1 MAASLCIS
9 YISRVDTCGGDAMFV
24 GLGLIMMLVATYG
37 LFAWQ
42 LSMGRILLLCVAGML
57 LVAAQFL
64 RIQKNDDASA
74 EIKRDVYGRRQRKEV
89 QAPDLYLHRHL
100 R

>member
-1 MAASLCIS
+1 
-9 YISRVDTCGGDAMFV
+9 MFV

-74 EIKRDVYGRRQRKEV
+74 EIKGDVYGR
-89 QAPDLYLHRHL
+89 
-100 R
+100 